1 MRPPVIECKAV
12 AKSFGP
18 APAVDGISLALGT
31 GEVLSILGPSGA
43 GKTTLLRLIAGFE
56 RLDGGEISIQGRVVS
71 GTSQHVPPDRR
82 NVGMVFQEYA
92 LFPHKTVAENV
103 TFGLHKLGG
112 LERDRRLAEVI
123 ELVKL
128 GGLEGRYPHELSGG
142 QQQRAALARTIAPRP
157 SAVLLD
163 EPFSNL
169 DAGLRREM
177 RREVAGI
184 LRESGTATIIVTHD
198 QEAAFS
204 IGDRVGVVRDG
215 RLEQVDA
222 PHVIYESPATQFVAK
237 MVGDRRLYSGRDTQ
251 RDGRYGDRRT
261 SFQEHQWRAQGRDS
275 GGAAVTSRRLPGEA
289 GPGGSSDSPL
299 PRVPRRGDRPRP
311 GNAVWVGLEMQA
323 AVPHDRHPRLARL
336 PGPRV
341 GEAVSGVQRA
351 IGQRHRS
358 VPPFDSNPSKGSQ
371 RSWMCQAFGMVE
383 ADPTRGPSLALRD
396 DMAGW
401 LDAVLVVVPRA
412 G

>member
-1 MRPPVIECKAV
+1 MRPPVIECTAV

-18 APAVDGISLALGT
+18 APAVDGISFALGT

-56 RLDGGEISIQGRVVS
+56 RLDRGEISIQGRVVS
-71 GTSQHVPPDRR
+71 GASQHLPAERR

-92 LFPHKTVAENV
+92 LFPHKTVAENIV
-103 TFGLHKLGG
+103 FGLHRLGVS
-112 LERDRRLAEVI
+112 ERDRRLTEVI
-123 ELVKL
+123 GLVRL

-142 QQQRAALARTIAPRP
+142 QQQRVALARTIAPRP

-177 RREVAGI
+177 RREVADI

-222 PHVIYESPATQFVAK
+222 PNVIYESPSTQFVAK
-237 MVGDRRLYSGRDTQ
+237 MVGTGDFIAGEIRSGMAATEIGALPFRSTNGALREGTRVVLLSRPD
-251 RDGRYGDRRT
+251 D
-261 SFQEHQWRAQGRDS
+261 FQVRPDQEGPAIVRAREFLGEATVLDVEMPS
-275 GGAAVTSRRLPGEA
+275 GAALRCRQQSRTTVNPG
-289 GPGGSSDSPL
+289 S
-299 PRVPRRGDRPRP
+299 RVSLIPETEKPF
-311 GNAVWVGLEMQA
+311 
-323 AVPHDRHPRLARL
+323 LAFSE
-336 PGPRV
+336 P
-341 GEAVSGVQRA
+341 
-351 IGQRHRS
+351 
-358 VPPFDSNPSKGSQ
+358 
-371 RSWMCQAFGMVE
+371 
-383 ADPTRGPSLALRD
+383 
-396 DMAGW
+396 
-401 LDAVLVVVPRA
+401 
-412 G
+412 

>member
-1 MRPPVIECKAV
+1 MRPPVIECAAV

-18 APAVDGISLALGT
+18 APAVDGISLALRT
-31 GEVLSILGPSGA
+31 GEVLSVLGPSGA

-56 RLDGGEISIQGRVVS
+56 RIDRGQISIQGRVVS

-103 TFGLHKLGG
+103 TFGLHRLSGT
-112 LERDRRLAEVI
+112 ERDRRLAEVI

-142 QQQRAALARTIAPRP
+142 QQQRVALARTIAPRP
-157 SAVLLD
+157 AAVLLD

-184 LRESGTATIIVTHD
+184 LRASGTATIIVTHD
-198 QEAAFS
+198 QEAAFA

-222 PHVIYESPATQFVAK
+222 PSVIYESPATQFVAK
-237 MVGDRRLYSGRDTQ
+237 MVGTGDFIAGEI
-251 RDGRYGDRRT
+251 RDGMAAT
-261 SFQEHQWRAQGRDS
+261 EI
-275 GGAAVTSRRLPGEA
+275 GALPF
-289 GPGGSSDSPL
+289 
-299 PRVPRRGDRPRP
+299 
-311 GNAVWVGLEMQA
+311 
-323 AVPHDRHPRLARL
+323 
-336 PGPRV
+336 
-341 GEAVSGVQRA
+341 
-351 IGQRHRS
+351 RS
-358 VPPFDSNPSKGSQ
+358 TNG
-371 RSWMCQAFGMVE
+371 
-383 ADPTRGPSLALRD
+383 ALRD
-396 DMAGW
+396 GTRV
-401 LDAVLVVVPRA
+401 VLLSRPDDFQVKPDEEGPAIVRSREFLGEATVVDVEMPSGAALRCRQLSHASVAPGSRVSLVPETEKA
-412 G
+412 FLAFSEP

>member
-1 MRPPVIECKAV
+1 MRPPVIECAAV

-18 APAVDGISLALGT
+18 APAVDGISLALRT

-103 TFGLHKLGG
+103 TFGLHKLGAS
-112 LERDRRLAEVI
+112 ERDERLAEVI

-142 QQQRAALARTIAPRP
+142 QQQRVALARTIAPRP
-157 SAVLLD
+157 AAVLLD

-198 QEAAFS
+198 QEAAFA
-204 IGDRVGVVRDG
+204 IGDRVGVVTR
-215 RLEQVDA
+215 R
-222 PHVIYESPATQFVAK
+222 PAGA
-237 MVGDRRLYSGRDTQ
+237 GG
-251 RDGRYGDRRT
+251 
-261 SFQEHQWRAQGRDS
+261 RAQ
-275 GGAAVTSRRLPGEA
+275 T
-289 GPGGSSDSPL
+289 
-299 PRVPRRGDRPRP
+299 
-311 GNAVWVGLEMQA
+311 
-323 AVPHDRHPRLARL
+323 
-336 PGPRV
+336 
-341 GEAVSGVQRA
+341 
-351 IGQRHRS
+351 
-358 VPPFDSNPSKGSQ
+358 
-371 RSWMCQAFGMVE
+371 
-383 ADPTRGPSLALRD
+383 
-396 DMAGW
+396 
-401 LDAVLVVVPRA
+401 
-412 G
+412 

>member
-1 MRPPVIECKAV
+1 MRPPVIECTAV

-18 APAVDGISLALGT
+18 APAVDGISFALMT

-43 GKTTLLRLIAGFE
+43 GKTTLLRLVAGFE

-71 GTSQHVPPDRR
+71 GPSRHVPPDRR

-103 TFGLHKLGG
+103 TFGLHKLAG
-112 LERDRRLAEVI
+112 LERDRRLAEVMD
-123 ELVKL
+123 LVKL

-142 QQQRAALARTIAPRP
+142 QQQRVALARTIAPQP
-157 SAVLLD
+157 AAVLLD

-198 QEAAFS
+198 QEAAFA

-222 PHVIYESPATQFVAK
+222 PDVIYESPATQFVAK
-237 MVGDRRLYSGRDTQ
+237 MVGTGDFIAGEI
-251 RDGRYGDRRT
+251 RDGMAATEIGTLPFRSTNGALREGTRVVLLSRPDD
-261 SFQEHQWRAQGRDS
+261 FQIKPDQEGPAIVRAREFLGEASVLDVEMPS
-275 GGAAVTSRRLPGEA
+275 GAALRCRQQSHATVAPGSRVSL
-289 GPGGSSDSPL
+289 
-299 PRVPRRGDRPRP
+299 VPESAKPF
-311 GNAVWVGLEMQA
+311 
-323 AVPHDRHPRLARL
+323 LAFSE
-336 PGPRV
+336 P
-341 GEAVSGVQRA
+341 
-351 IGQRHRS
+351 
-358 VPPFDSNPSKGSQ
+358 
-371 RSWMCQAFGMVE
+371 
-383 ADPTRGPSLALRD
+383 
-396 DMAGW
+396 
-401 LDAVLVVVPRA
+401 
-412 G
+412 